1 MPAFTFEKLSPP
13 ATEASP
19 QRSPQTSSSVASK
32 SATPKSVT
40 STRGGVMQFFGRLM
54 DWRTPG
60 ASSREDADHAPRD
73 GA

>member
-1 MPAFTFEKLSPP
+1 
-13 ATEASP
+13 
-19 QRSPQTSSSVASK
+19 
-32 SATPKSVT
+32 
-40 STRGGVMQFFGRLM
+40 MQFFGRLM